1 MMCWNK
7 EVSNG
12 IYNSSNS
19 DHSCDWCVGTG
30 GPMIATAVIAV
41 MVTLAVVVSI
51 CAMMI
56 VRFLTKWGGY
66 DVACNSSN
74 SR

>member
-1 MMCWNK
+1 MISLS
-7 EVSNG
+7 EVSSNG

-19 DHSCDWCVGTG
+19 DHSCDWYIGTG

-56 VRFLTKWGGY
+56 VRFLTK
-66 DVACNSSN
+66 
-74 SR
+74 